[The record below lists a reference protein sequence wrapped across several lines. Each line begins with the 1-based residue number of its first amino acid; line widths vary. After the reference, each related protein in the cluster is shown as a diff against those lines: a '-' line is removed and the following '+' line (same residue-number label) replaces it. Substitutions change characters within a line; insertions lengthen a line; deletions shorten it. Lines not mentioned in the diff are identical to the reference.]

1 MSTSESN
8 KKRLIN
14 YQEISQ
20 DSEELFEIML
30 EYLKLKNTNF
40 EPIEAVTLRKQA
52 EGYILSDVP
61 DYESAILLMLSA
73 LKIMK
78 VYSELN

>member
-1 MSTSESN
+1 LSTSESN

-20 DSEELFEIML
+20 DSEELFAIML
-30 EYLKLKNTNF
+30 EYLKLKNMNF
-40 EPIEAVTLRKQA
+40 EPIEAATLRKQA
-52 EGYILSDVP
+52 EGYLLSDIP

>member
-14 YQEISQ
+14 YQEISR

-30 EYLKLKNTNF
+30 EYLKMKNMNF
-40 EPIEAVTLRKQA
+40 EPIEAAVLRKQA
-52 EGYILSDVP
+52 EGYILSDAP

>member
-1 MSTSESN
+1 LSTSESN

-30 EYLKLKNTNF
+30 AYLKLKNMNF
-40 EPIEAVTLRKQA
+40 EPIEAAALRKQA
-52 EGYILSDVP
+52 EGFILSDVP